1 MKRRVIPLLSL
12 VVGAVILPACAS
24 QEAAV
29 EFKRAQMRVEINAT
43 DLDAGLQIDLDH
55 EPWRSITIQDPN
67 GNKILDVVTD
77 GVLEGYGL
85 TELFSESS
93 EPPFDEFP
101 LEEFL
106 MLFPAGDYTFEGVT
120 IDGVKMLS
128 TVTLTHDFP
137 DGPEITSPDE
147 DSTVPAEGLTVEWMP
162 VDTPIGINV
171 VTYQVLVISEDDPTK
186 VLSAFVPPDVNSFD
200 VPAEFL
206 ALTGAYKVEVLAI
219 EESGN
224 QTLSEIAFTVG

>member
-1 MKRRVIPLLSL
+1 MKRIVIALVSL
-12 VVGAVILPACAS
+12 IIGAVALSAAAS
-24 QEAAV
+24 QTATE
-29 EFKRAQMRVEINAT
+29 EFKRAQMRVEINST

-55 EPWRSITIQDPN
+55 EPWRSISVEDPN
-67 GNKILDVVTD
+67 GKKMLDVVNH
-77 GVLEGYGL
+77 GVLKGYGL

-101 LEEFL
+101 LEDFL
-106 MLFPAGDYTFEGVT
+106 KLFPAGDYTFEGVT

-137 DGPEITSPDE
+137 DGPEVISPVE
-147 DSTVPAEGLTVEWMP
+147 DSTVPADGLTLEWVPVE
-162 VDTPIGINV
+162 TPIGINV

-186 VLSAFVPPDVNSFD
+186 VLSAFVPAAVNSFD

-206 ALTGAYKVEVLAI
+206 TVAGAYKVEVLAI

-224 QTLSEIAFTVG
+224 QTLSEVAFTVG

>member
-1 MKRRVIPLLSL
+1 MKRVVIALLSL
-12 VVGAVILPACAS
+12 LIGGVALTAVAS
-24 QEAAV
+24 QSATE
-29 EFKRAQMRVEINAT
+29 EFKRAQLRVEINAT

-55 EPWRSITIQDPN
+55 EPWRSIAVKDPN
-67 GNKILDVVTD
+67 GKKILDVVNH
-77 GVLEGYGL
+77 GVLKGYGL

-93 EPPFDEFP
+93 EPPFDEFL

-106 MLFPAGDYTFEGVT
+106 KLFPAGDYRFEGVT

-137 DGPEITSPDE
+137 DGPEIISPVE
-147 DSTVPAEGLTVEWMP
+147 DSTVPADGLTVEWMP
-162 VDTPIGINV
+162 VDTPTGINV
-171 VTYQVLVISEDDPTK
+171 VTYQVLVISEEDPTK
-186 VLSAFVPPDVNSFD
+186 VLSAFVPAEVNSLD

-206 ALTGAYKVEVLAI
+206 TTTGAYKVEVLAI

-224 QTLSEIAFTVG
+224 QTLNEVAFAVG